1 VYNLCVTIFIIER
14 KESIMAFIDEFKKNA
29 AEVADRA
36 KKKTTEI
43 TNIAK
48 INLNIKSNE
57 AKLAA
62 VYEEIGRLFYSAERE
77 GVDNTADIAVCIMK
91 ADKFVA
97 DIAEAKKELAKLRK
111 VKTCGE
117 CGAELDINFAFCN
130 YCGAKQEMPV
140 EEPEAE
146 EAEEA
151 EEVEEIV
158 EIAIEEEADDAE

>member
-1 VYNLCVTIFIIER
+1 
-14 KESIMAFIDEFKKNA
+14 MAFIDEFKKNA
-29 AEVADRA
+29 AEVADKA
-36 KKKTTEI
+36 KRKTTEI

-77 GVDNTADIAVCIMK
+77 GMDNTADIAVCIMK
-91 ADKFVA
+91 ADKYVA
-97 DIAEAKKELAKLRK
+97 DIAEGKKELAKLRN

-130 YCGAKQEMPV
+130 FCGAKQEMPV
-140 EEPEAE
+140 SEEPAPEAE
-146 EAEEA
+146 EEI
-151 EEVEEIV
+151 EEIV
-158 EIAIEEEADDAE
+158 EIAIEEEANEADDAE

>member
-1 VYNLCVTIFIIER
+1 
-14 KESIMAFIDEFKKNA
+14 MAFIDEFKKNA

-48 INLNIKSNE
+48 INLNIKSSE

-77 GVDNTADIAVCIMK
+77 GTDNTADIAVCIMK

-97 DIAEAKKELAKLRK
+97 DIAEGKKELAKLRK

-140 EEPEAE
+140 EEEPKAEDAEVAE
-146 EAEEA
+146 EN
-151 EEVEEIV
+151 EEIV